1 MTSTDTWCCSA
12 GICASRPPPSTAA
25 PIRGWP
31 ARAPAASP
39 RTTRCR
45 RGPGPRWPGRGLLST
60 SGGRACS
67 VSSLILV
74 LVSHFYAPSSGFNY
88 LTFKWLFRKPSLENL
103 CNILSSSQCCLKS
116 EQSQYDFVNMQHA
129 NDSDSDI
136 ALALPASV
144 WVCCVVM
151 LSMSFICNA
160 IVYTI
165 VSTV

>member
-25 PIRGWP
+25 PTRGWP

-45 RGPGPRWPGRGLLST
+45 RGPGRRWPGRGLLST

-88 LTFKWLFRKPSLENL
+88 LTFKWLFRKPNLENL

-116 EQSQYDFVNMQHA
+116 EQSHSMISSTCNMQMTLT
-129 NDSDSDI
+129 
-136 ALALPASV
+136 LALLSLSLRQSGSAVSCSQCHAS
-144 WVCCVVM
+144 
-151 LSMSFICNA
+151 A
-160 IVYTI
+160 I